1 MPVKS
6 VLITLEEQKKWK
18 RRRDFLQSKLESVRR
33 RRQAVL
39 QKLERVN
46 KQMAR
51 FDKRMASLKEAAVPR
66 EISTM
71 RIESM
76 R

>member
-6 VLITLEEQKKWK
+6 VLITLEEQKKWR
-18 RRRDFLQSKLESVRR
+18 RRRDFLQSKLESIRK